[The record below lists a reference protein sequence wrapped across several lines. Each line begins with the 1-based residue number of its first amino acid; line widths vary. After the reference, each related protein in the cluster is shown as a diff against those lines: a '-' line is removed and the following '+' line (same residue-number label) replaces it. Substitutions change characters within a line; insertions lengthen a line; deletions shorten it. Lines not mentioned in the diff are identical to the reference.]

1 MTTEKDQHPCDIE
14 SPLFVDHLAHLIVE
28 LGEEPD
34 KNNTAPNL
42 ITRDLFL
49 KWLPRMSRRKTPV
62 QHIKGLGLRLWYLII
77 REWDNS
83 SNQHLFSDGFQIVV
97 NLSKRKLTPAEIF
110 LLSKGLSFRPTPRDI
125 DIFALRK
132 DMSDYVRRLRLKE
145 YFFEQ
150 RLPRWWFF
158 EFSDH

>member
-14 SPLFVDHLAHLIVE
+14 SPLSVDQLAHLIVE

-97 NLSKRKLTPAEIF
+97 NLSKRKLTPAKTSV
-110 LLSKGLSFRPTPRDI
+110 LSKVLSFCPTRGDI
-125 DIFALRK
+125 DIFARRK
-132 DMSDYVRRLRLKE
+132 KHFRLCETFKFKRV
-145 YFFEQ
+145 FFE
-150 RLPRWWFF
+150 P
-158 EFSDH
+158 